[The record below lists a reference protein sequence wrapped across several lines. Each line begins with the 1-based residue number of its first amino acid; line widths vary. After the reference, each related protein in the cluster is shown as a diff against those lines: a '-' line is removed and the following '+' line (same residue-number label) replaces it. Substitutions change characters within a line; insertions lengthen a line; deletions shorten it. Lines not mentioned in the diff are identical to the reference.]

1 MTALRGG
8 VGGGAAIDIGLRG
21 AGVPAGK
28 QVAGAINGLLYSC
41 MYLTGGISAQV
52 CGPCRDWA
60 RGGASGLDR

>member
-8 VGGGAAIDIGLRG
+8 VGGGAAIDIGLRY
-21 AGVPAGK
+21 ANALAGK

-52 CGPCRDWA
+52 CGPCRKWVD
-60 RGGASGLDR
+60 RGCRA